1 MKAIILCA
9 GYATRLYPLT
19 ETKAK
24 PLIEIKGKPIVEH
37 IVDQLLYLA
46 VVTDIQLVVNNKFFK
61 DFEAWKEKQ
70 TYSERIKIFNNGSS
84 DVSDARGAIGDFFFA
99 LEQSQDDDV
108 LLIAGDNYFDFN
120 LCFFTTYSQLQ
131 FHHPV
136 IAVYSLKDK
145 RQASQFGII
154 STNRYGKVTWFE
166 EKPQNPKSTLAS
178 IGLYYIPKQALSL
191 IDQYKAENNPKDQI
205 GHFIGWLTQ
214 NTDVL
219 AYPVLGKWY
228 DIGSKEILKAANSS

>member
-19 ETKAK
+19 KTKAK

-37 IVDQLLYLA
+37 IVHQLLSLPTI
-46 VVTDIQLVVNNKFFK
+46 TDIQLVVNNKFYK
-61 DFEAWKEKQ
+61 DFEAWKEGLAD
-70 TYSERIKIFNNGSS
+70 SEKIKIFNNGSN

-99 LEQSQDDDV
+99 LDQSQEDDV

-120 LCFFTTYSQLQ
+120 LSFFTVYSQLQ

-145 RQASQFGII
+145 TQASQFGII

-166 EKPQNPKSTLAS
+166 EKPQKPKSTLAS
-178 IGLYYIPKQALSL
+178 IGLYYIPKQALAL
-191 IDQYKAENNPKDQI
+191 IDEYKAGNNPKDQI

-214 NTDVL
+214 ATDVI

-228 DIGSKEILKAANSS
+228 DIGNKETLQDLKS